1 MPDSLS
7 IVGRSDDNQ
16 VVGRVAILLSTYNG
30 EKYLAAQLESLI
42 SQEYQNWEIHASDD
56 GSCDGTLELLE
67 RYRERLG
74 ASRLSIYRGP
84 GRGFAANF
92 MSLVRHEEIQASYFA
107 FCDQDD
113 IWAKEKISSAVR
125 CLEEE
130 GALVPALYCS
140 RTRLVDERGVE
151 MGYSALFPGKPCFE
165 NALVQSIAG
174 GNTMV
179 LNASARQLVS
189 RTPVDLSIV
198 SHDWWAYLL
207 VSGSGGRVRYDPTPQ
222 VDYRQHANNL
232 MGSNRRLSERL
243 LRLKKM
249 FDGTFHAWNTANL
262 AALEYFRQDL
272 TGEHL
277 ERVDMFQMA
286 RSSALPM
293 RLICFKRAGVYRQSA
308 AENVVLIAAAL
319 MNRL

>member
-1 MPDSLS
+1 MPDFLS
-7 IVGRSDDNQ
+7 IADSGDDNQ

-56 GSCDGTLELLE
+56 GSSDGTLEILE
-67 RYRERLG
+67 RYRESLG

-92 MSLVRHEEIQASYFA
+92 MSLVRREGIQASYFA

-125 CLEEE
+125 CLEE
-130 GALVPALYCS
+130 GGLVPALYCS
-140 RTRLVDERGVE
+140 RTRLVDESGVE
-151 MGYSALFPGKPCFE
+151 MGYSALFSGQPCFE

-179 LNASARQLVS
+179 LNASARKLLS
-189 RTPVDLSIV
+189 RTPVALSIV

-207 VSGSGGRVRYDPTPQ
+207 VSGSGGKVYYDPTPQ
-222 VDYRQHANNL
+222 VDYRQHDNNL

-249 FDGTFHAWNTANL
+249 FDGTFRAWSTANL
-262 AALEYFRQDL
+262 AALEHFRQEL
-272 TGEHL
+272 TGKHL
-277 ERVDMFQMA
+277 ERVDMFHMA

-293 RLICFKRAGVYRQSA
+293 RLVCFKRAGIYRQSA

-319 MNRL
+319 INRL

>member
-7 IVGRSDDNQ
+7 IADGSGGSQ
-16 VVGRVAILLSTYNG
+16 AVGRVAILLSTYNG

-42 SQEYQNWEIHASDD
+42 SQEYKNWEIHASDD
-56 GSCDGTLELLE
+56 GSSDGTLQVLE
-67 RYRERLG
+67 RYRKRLG
-74 ASRLSIYRGP
+74 ASRLNIYRGP

-92 MSLVRHEEIQASYFA
+92 MSLIRRDEIHASFFA

-113 IWAKEKISSAVR
+113 IWAKEKISNAVR
-125 CLEEE
+125 CLEEA
-130 GALVPALYCS
+130 GALTPALYCS
-140 RTRLVDERGVE
+140 RTRLVDEGGVE
-151 MGYSALFPGKPCFE
+151 MGYSALFSDRPCFE

-179 LNASARQLVS
+179 LNASARQLMS
-189 RTPVDLSIV
+189 RTPVALSII

-207 VSGSGGRVRYDPTPQ
+207 VSGSGGRVHYDPTAQ

-249 FDGTFHAWNTANL
+249 FDGTFYAWNTANL
-262 AALEYFRQDL
+262 VALEHFRQDL
-272 TGEHL
+272 TGEHQ
-277 ERVDMFQMA
+277 ERVDLFQMA
-286 RSSALPM
+286 RRSVLPK
-293 RLICFKRAGVYRQSA
+293 RLIYFKRAGIYRQSA